1 MKKIKKKIIKKLS
14 EKVPLKNTLI
24 YSLIILV
31 IVLGIICIIKTPFR
45 KYSYVDLNNNWG
57 NSYKCYKYKN
67 RLVCE
72 VRKEV
77 KKYYAK

>member
-1 MKKIKKKIIKKLS
+1 MNKFKKIKNKKI
-14 EKVPLKNTLI
+14 TLQETAKI
-24 YSLIILV
+24 SMFVLV

-57 NSYKCYKYKN
+57 DSYKCYKYKN
-67 RLVCE
+67 KLVCE

-77 KKYYAK
+77 KQYYAK

>member
-1 MKKIKKKIIKKLS
+1 MKNKLKKIKNKRI
-14 EKVPLKNTLI
+14 TLQEAVNV
-24 YSLIILV
+24 SMFVLV

-57 NSYKCYKYKN
+57 DSYKCYKHKGK
-67 RLVCE
+67 LVCE

-77 KKYYAK
+77 KQYYVK